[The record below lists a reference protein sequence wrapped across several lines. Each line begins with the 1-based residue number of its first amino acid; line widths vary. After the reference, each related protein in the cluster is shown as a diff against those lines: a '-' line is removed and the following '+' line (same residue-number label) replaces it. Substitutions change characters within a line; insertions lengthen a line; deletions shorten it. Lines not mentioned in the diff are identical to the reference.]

1 MKKTSAWL
9 ALVPVSVLVILIV
22 IGSILFGDDLTA
34 GPSQIALLMATV
46 VGALIAMFR
55 QKISWEKLE
64 EGIADNFSKSGGV
77 FFILLAIGA
86 ITSSWMIS
94 GVVPTLIYYGLKL
107 INPSIFLLVIF
118 LFTAL
123 ISLILGS
130 SWTTIGTIG
139 IAMLSAGEIMGFDS
153 GWLAGA
159 IISGAY
165 FGDKISPLSDTT
177 YLSSSIAGVDLYK
190 HVKYLLTTNIPL
202 LVICALI
209 FTVSGFLIPS
219 NANLDVAAESAQI
232 ASTFNI
238 SLWLLLIP
246 AATIFMMYK
255 KVPAFLTLFISAILS
270 SIVAVFAQPQIIAQ
284 IVPESATAAQT
295 YIIAPLKVL
304 SMPIEVVTESPML
317 TELASTSGMAGML
330 NTVWLIMCVCAFGGV
345 MEAGGYIS
353 AITEAMTKVIKSRT
367 SLVGS
372 TIGTCIV
379 SNLTLSDQYMSII
392 IPGKMFSDIYKKEGY
407 APELLSRSLQDSATV
422 TSVLIP
428 WNSCAAMQSSVL
440 GIPTL
445 TYLPYCFLNLLSP
458 IVSIA
463 LTAVGYKITR
473 WGKPVTGRDSKNLG

>member
-1 MKKTSAWL
+1 M
-9 ALVPVSVLVILIV
+9 ALIPVSVLVILIV

-34 GPSQIALLMATV
+34 GPSQIALLIATV

-64 EGIADNFSKSGGV
+64 EGISDNFSKSGGV

-86 ITSSWMIS
+86 ITSSWMLS

-118 LFTAL
+118 IFTAL

-153 GWLAGA
+153 AWLAGA

-165 FGDKISPLSDTT
+165 FGDKLSPLSDTT

-202 LVICALI
+202 FVICAVI
-209 FTVSGFLIPS
+209 YTVAGFMIPS

-232 ASTFNI
+232 ASTFNV

-246 AATIFMMYK
+246 AATILMMYK

-284 IVPESATAAQT
+284 LVPEGVSLAQT
-295 YIIAPLKVL
+295 LVIAPMKIL
-304 SMPIEVVTESPML
+304 SMPVEVVTESPML

-353 AITEAMTKVIKSRT
+353 AITEAMTKLIKSRT
-367 SLVGS
+367 TLVGS
-372 TIGTCIV
+372 TVGTCII

-392 IPGKMFSDIYKKEGY
+392 IPGKMFADIYKKEGY
-407 APELLSRSLQDSATV
+407 EPELLSRSLQDSATV

-440 GIPTL
+440 GISTL

-458 IVSIA
+458 VVTIA
-463 LTAVGYKITR
+463 YTAVGYKIKR
-473 WGKPVTGRDSKNLG
+473 WGKPVNEKKNK

>member
-1 MKKTSAWL
+1 MKKTPAWL
-9 ALVPVSVLVILIV
+9 AIVPVAILVILIV

-34 GPSQIALLMATV
+34 GPSQIALLIAAV
-46 VGALIAMFR
+46 IGALIAMFR
-55 QKISWEKLE
+55 QKISWEKIE

-77 FFILLAIGA
+77 FFILLSIGA
-86 ITSSWMIS
+86 ITSSWMLS
-94 GVVPTLIYYGLKL
+94 GVVPTLIYYGLNL

-118 LFTAL
+118 IFTTL
-123 ISLILGS
+123 ISLVLGS

-139 IAMLSAGEIMGFDS
+139 IAMLSAGEIMGFNS

-177 YLSSSIAGVDLYK
+177 NLASSIAGVDLYK
-190 HVKYLLTTNIPL
+190 HIKYMLITNIPT
-202 LVICALI
+202 VIICAIL
-209 FTVSGFLIPS
+209 FTIAGFMIPS
-219 NANLDVAAESAQI
+219 SAQLDVAAESAQI

-238 SLWLLLIP
+238 SLWLLVIP

-255 KVPAFLTLFISAILS
+255 KMPAFLTLFISAILS
-270 SIVAVFAQPQIIAQ
+270 SIVAVFVQPQIISQ
-284 IVPESATAAQT
+284 IVPEGATMAQT
-295 YIIAPLKVL
+295 LIIAPLKIL
-304 SMPIEVVTESPML
+304 SMPVEIVTDSPML
-317 TELASTSGMAGML
+317 TELASTGGMAGML

-345 MEAGGYIS
+345 MEAGGYIK
-353 AITEAMTKVIKSRT
+353 AITESLIKVIKSRT

-372 TIGTCIV
+372 TIGTCII

-392 IPGKMFSDIYKKEGY
+392 IPGKMFADIYKKEGY
-407 APELLSRSLQDSATV
+407 EPQLLSRSLEDSATV

-445 TYLPYCFLNLLSP
+445 TYLPYCFFNILSP
-458 IVSIA
+458 IVSVIIA
-463 LTAVGYKITR
+463 AIGYKITR
-473 WGKPVTGRDSKNLG
+473 WGKPVTGKQSK

>member
-9 ALVPVSVLVILIV
+9 ALIPVSVLVILIV

-34 GPSQIALLMATV
+34 GPSQIALLIATV

-86 ITSSWMIS
+86 ITASWMLS

-118 LFTAL
+118 VFTAL

-139 IAMLSAGEIMGFDS
+139 IAMLSAGQIMGFDS
-153 GWLAGA
+153 AWLAGA

-165 FGDKISPLSDTT
+165 FGDKLSPLSDTT
-177 YLSSSIAGVDLYK
+177 YLSSGIAGVDLYK
-190 HVKYLLTTNIPL
+190 HVRYLLTTNIPL
-202 LVICALI
+202 FIICAVI
-209 FTVSGFLIPS
+209 YTVAGFMIPS

-246 AATIFMMYK
+246 AATILMMYK

-270 SIVAVFAQPQIIAQ
+270 SVVAVFAQPQIIAQ
-284 IVPESATAAQT
+284 LVPEGTSIAQT
-295 YIIAPLKVL
+295 LLIAPLKIM
-304 SMPIEVVTESPML
+304 SMPVEITTSSPML

-345 MEAGGYIS
+345 MESGGYIS
-353 AITEAMTKVIKSRT
+353 AITEAMTKLIRSRT
-367 SLVGS
+367 TLVGS
-372 TIGTCIV
+372 TVGTCII

-392 IPGKMFSDIYKKEGY
+392 IPGKMFTDIYKKEGY

-458 IVSIA
+458 IVTIVF
-463 LTAVGYKITR
+463 TAIGYKVTR
-473 WGKPVTGRDSKNLG
+473 WGKPVRGKENK

>member
-1 MKKTSAWL
+1 MKKTPAWL
-9 ALVPVSVLVILIV
+9 ALIPVAVLVILIV
-22 IGSILFGDDLTA
+22 IGSLLFGEDLTA
-34 GPSQIALLMATV
+34 GPSQIALLVSAV

-64 EGIADNFSKSGGV
+64 EGITDNFSKSGGV
-77 FFILLAIGA
+77 FFILLSIGA

-94 GVVPTLIYYGLKL
+94 GVVPTLIYYGLNL

-118 LFTAL
+118 VFTTL

-139 IAMLSAGEIMGFDS
+139 IAMLSAGEIMGFNS

-177 YLSSSIAGVDLYK
+177 YLSSSISGVDLYK
-190 HVKYLLTTNIPL
+190 HIRYMLITNIPTL
-202 LVICALI
+202 IICAII
-209 FTVSGFLIPS
+209 FTVAGFMVPS
-219 NANLDVAAESAQI
+219 SADIDVAAESAQI

-246 AATIFMMYK
+246 AATILMMYK
-255 KVPAFLTLFISAILS
+255 KVPAFLTLFLSAILS
-270 SIVAVFAQPQIIAQ
+270 SVVAIFAQPQIIAQ
-284 IVPESATAAQT
+284 IVPADATMAET
-295 YIIAPLKVL
+295 LVMAPLKIM
-304 SMPIEVVTESPML
+304 SMPIEIVTDSPML
-317 TELASTSGMAGML
+317 TELASTSGMSGML
-330 NTVWLIMCVCAFGGV
+330 NTVWLIMCVCAFGGI
-345 MEAGGYIS
+345 MEAGGYIG
-353 AITEAMTKVIKSRT
+353 AITDAMTKIIRSRT
-367 SLVGS
+367 TLVGS
-372 TIGTCIV
+372 TVGTCII

-392 IPGKMFSDIYKKEGY
+392 IPGKMFADIYKKEGY

-445 TYLPYCFLNLLSP
+445 TYLPYCFFNIISP
-458 IVSIA
+458 IMTV
-463 LTAVGYKITR
+463 LVTAIGYKITR
-473 WGKPVTGRDSKNLG
+473 WGKPVRGKNLK

>member
-9 ALVPVSVLVILIV
+9 ALIPVSVLVVLIV
-22 IGSILFGDDLTA
+22 IGSVLFGDDLTA
-34 GPSQIALLMATV
+34 GPSQIALLVATV

-86 ITSSWMIS
+86 ITASWMLS

-107 INPSIFLLVIF
+107 IDPSIFLLVIF
-118 LFTAL
+118 IFTAL

-139 IAMLSAGEIMGFDS
+139 IAMLSAGQIMGFDS
-153 GWLAGA
+153 AWLAGA

-165 FGDKISPLSDTT
+165 FGDKLSPLSDTT
-177 YLSSSIAGVDLYK
+177 YLSSGIAGVDLYK

-202 LVICALI
+202 FIISAVIY
-209 FTVSGFLIPS
+209 TVAGFIIPS
-219 NANLDVAAESAQI
+219 NAILDVAAESAQI

-246 AATIFMMYK
+246 AVTILMMYK

-270 SIVAVFAQPQIIAQ
+270 SVVAVFAQPQIIAQ
-284 IVPESATAAQT
+284 LVPEGTSIAQT
-295 YIIAPLKVL
+295 LLIAPLKIM
-304 SMPIEVVTESPML
+304 SMPVEITTTSPML

-353 AITEAMTKVIKSRT
+353 AITEAMTKLIRSRT
-367 SLVGS
+367 TLVGS
-372 TIGTCIV
+372 TVGTCII

-392 IPGKMFSDIYKKEGY
+392 IPGKMFADIYKKEGY

-458 IVSIA
+458 IVTIVV
-463 LTAVGYKITR
+463 TAIGYKVTR
-473 WGKPVTGRDSKNLG
+473 WGKPVRGFKNK

>member
-9 ALVPVSVLVILIV
+9 ALIPVSVLVILIV

-34 GPSQIALLMATV
+34 GPSQIALLIATV

-64 EGIADNFSKSGGV
+64 EGISDNFSKSGGV

-86 ITSSWMIS
+86 ITASWMLS

-118 LFTAL
+118 VFTAL

-139 IAMLSAGEIMGFDS
+139 IAMLSAGQIMGFDS
-153 GWLAGA
+153 AWLAGA

-165 FGDKISPLSDTT
+165 FGDKLSPLSDTT
-177 YLSSSIAGVDLYK
+177 YLSSGIAGVDLYK
-190 HVKYLLTTNIPL
+190 HVRYLLTTNIPL
-202 LVICALI
+202 FILCAVIY
-209 FTVSGFLIPS
+209 TVAGFMIPS

-246 AATIFMMYK
+246 AATILMMYK

-270 SIVAVFAQPQIIAQ
+270 SVVAVFAQPQIIAQ
-284 IVPESATAAQT
+284 LVPEGTSIAQT
-295 YIIAPLKVL
+295 LLIAPLKIM
-304 SMPIEVVTESPML
+304 SMPVEITTSSPML

-345 MEAGGYIS
+345 MESGGYIS
-353 AITEAMTKVIKSRT
+353 AITEAMTKLIRSRT
-367 SLVGS
+367 TLVGS
-372 TIGTCIV
+372 TVGTCII

-392 IPGKMFSDIYKKEGY
+392 IPGKMFTDIYKKEGY

-458 IVSIA
+458 IVTIVF
-463 LTAVGYKITR
+463 TAIGYKVTR
-473 WGKPVTGRDSKNLG
+473 WGKPVR

>member
-1 MKKTSAWL
+1 MKKTPAWL
-9 ALVPVSVLVILIV
+9 AVIPVAVLVILIV
-22 IGSILFGDDLTA
+22 VGSMLFGEDLTA
-34 GPSQIALLMATV
+34 GPSQIALLVSAV

-64 EGIADNFSKSGGV
+64 EGITDNFSKSGGV
-77 FFILLAIGA
+77 FFILLSIGA

-94 GVVPTLIYYGLKL
+94 GVVPTLIYYGLNL

-118 LFTAL
+118 IFTTL

-139 IAMLSAGEIMGFDS
+139 IAMLSAGEIMGFNS

-177 YLSSSIAGVDLYK
+177 YLSSSISGVDLYK
-190 HVKYLLTTNIPL
+190 HIKYMLITNIPTL
-202 LVICALI
+202 IICAII
-209 FTVSGFLIPS
+209 FTVAGFMVPS
-219 NANLDVAAESAQI
+219 SATIDIAAESAQI

-255 KVPAFLTLFISAILS
+255 KVPAFLTLFLSAILS
-270 SIVAVFAQPQIIAQ
+270 SVVAVFAQPQIIEQ
-284 IVPESATAAQT
+284 IVPVGATLSET
-295 YIIAPLKVL
+295 LVMAPLKIL
-304 SMPIEVVTESPML
+304 SMPIEVTTESPML

-330 NTVWLIMCVCAFGGV
+330 NTVWLIMCVCAFGGI
-345 MEAGGYIS
+345 MEAGGYIG

-372 TIGTCIV
+372 TLGTCII

-392 IPGKMFSDIYKKEGY
+392 IPGKMFADIYKKEGY

-445 TYLPYCFLNLLSP
+445 TYLPYCFFNIISP
-458 IVSIA
+458 IMSLIIA
-463 LTAVGYKITR
+463 AIGYKITR
-473 WGKPVTGRDSKNLG
+473 WGKPVRGKNLK

>member
-1 MKKTSAWL
+1 MKKPSL
-9 ALVPVSVLVILIV
+9 IMSLVPMVVLVTIIV
-22 IGSILFGDDLTA
+22 IGSVLFGDELTS
-34 GPSQIALLMATV
+34 GPSQIGLLGGAV
-46 VGALIAMFR
+46 AGALIAMW
-55 QKISWEKLE
+55 KLGISWEKLE
-64 EGIADNFSKSGGV
+64 EGIADNFSKSAGV
-77 FFILLAIGA
+77 FFILLSIGA
-86 ITSSWMIS
+86 LTSSWMLS

-118 LFTAL
+118 IFTAL

-139 IAMLSAGEIMGFDS
+139 IAMLSAGEIMGFNS

-177 YLSSSIAGVDLYK
+177 NLAASISGVDLYK
-190 HVKYLLTTNIPL
+190 HIKYMLITNLPT
-202 LVICALI
+202 VAICAVI
-209 FTVSGFLIPS
+209 FAVAGFVIPS
-219 NANLDVAAESAQI
+219 TANLDVAQECAKI

-246 AATIFMMYK
+246 AVTIVMIYK
-255 KVPAFLTLFISAILS
+255 KVPAFLTLFTSAILS
-270 SIVAVFAQPQIIAQ
+270 SIIAVIVQPQIIAQ
-284 IVPESATAAQT
+284 ITPYAVNSLKTFI
-295 YIIAPLKVL
+295 YAPLTIL
-304 SMPIEVVTESPML
+304 SMPVEISTDSPML

-345 MEAGGYIS
+345 MESGGYLD
-353 AITEAMTKVIKSRT
+353 AITDKMVKLIKSHT

-372 TIGTCIV
+372 TIGTCII

-392 IPGKMFSDIYKKEGY
+392 LPGKMFADIYKKEGY
-407 APELLSRSLQDSATV
+407 EPQLLSRSLEDSATV

-445 TYLPYCFLNLLSP
+445 TYLPYCFFNFLSP
-458 IVSIA
+458 VISLAIA
-463 LTAVGYKITR
+463 AIGYKITR
-473 WGKPVTGRDSKNLG
+473 WGKPVNSKEKNLG

>member
-1 MKKTSAWL
+1 MKKTPIWL
-9 ALVPVSVLVILIV
+9 AVIPVAVLVILIV
-22 IGSILFGDDLTA
+22 VGSLLFGEDLTA
-34 GPSQIALLMATV
+34 GPSQIALLIAAV

-64 EGIADNFSKSGGV
+64 EGISGNFSKSGGV
-77 FFILLAIGA
+77 FFILLSIGA

-94 GVVPTLIYYGLKL
+94 GVVPTLIYYGLNL

-118 LFTAL
+118 IFTTL

-139 IAMLSAGEIMGFDS
+139 IAMLSAGEIMGFNS

-177 YLSSSIAGVDLYK
+177 YLSSSISGVDLYK
-190 HVKYLLTTNIPL
+190 HIRYMLITNIPT
-202 LVICALI
+202 LVICAII
-209 FTVSGFLIPS
+209 FTVAGFMIPS
-219 NANLDVAAESAQI
+219 SANIDVAAESAQI

-255 KVPAFLTLFISAILS
+255 KVPAFLTLFLSAILS
-270 SIVAVFAQPQIIAQ
+270 SIVAVFAQPQIIEQ
-284 IVPESATAAQT
+284 IVPVGATLSET
-295 YIIAPLKVL
+295 LVIAPLKIL
-304 SMPIEVVTESPML
+304 SMPIEVTTNSPML

-330 NTVWLIMCVCAFGGV
+330 NTVWLIMCVCAFGGI
-345 MEAGGYIS
+345 MEAGGYIQ
-353 AITEAMTKVIKSRT
+353 AITDSMVKIIRSRT
-367 SLVGS
+367 SLVG
-372 TIGTCIV
+372 TTVGTCII

-392 IPGKMFSDIYKKEGY
+392 IPGKMFADIYKKEGY

-445 TYLPYCFLNLLSP
+445 TYLPYCFFNIISP
-458 IVSIA
+458 IMSVIIA
-463 LTAVGYKITR
+463 AIGYKITR
-473 WGKPVTGRDSKNLG
+473 WGKPVTGKNLK

>member
-1 MKKTSAWL
+1 MKKTPAWL
-9 ALVPVSVLVILIV
+9 AVIPVAVLVILIV
-22 IGSILFGDDLTA
+22 VGSMLFGEDLTA
-34 GPSQIALLMATV
+34 GPSQIALLVSAV

-64 EGIADNFSKSGGV
+64 EGITDNFSKSGGV
-77 FFILLAIGA
+77 FFILLSIGA

-94 GVVPTLIYYGLKL
+94 GVVPTLIYYGLNL

-118 LFTAL
+118 IFTTL

-139 IAMLSAGEIMGFDS
+139 IAMLSAGEIMGFNS

-177 YLSSSIAGVDLYK
+177 YLSSSISGVDMYK
-190 HVKYLLTTNIPL
+190 HIKYMLITNIPTL
-202 LVICALI
+202 IICAII
-209 FTVSGFLIPS
+209 FTVAGFMVPS
-219 NANLDVAAESAQI
+219 SANIDIAAESAQI

-255 KVPAFLTLFISAILS
+255 KVPAFLTLFLSAILS
-270 SIVAVFAQPQIIAQ
+270 SIVAVFAQPQIIEQ
-284 IVPESATAAQT
+284 IVPVGATLSET
-295 YIIAPLKVL
+295 LVMAPLKIL
-304 SMPIEVVTESPML
+304 SMPIEITTESPML

-330 NTVWLIMCVCAFGGV
+330 NTVWLIMCVCAFGGI
-345 MEAGGYIS
+345 MEAGGYIG

-372 TIGTCIV
+372 TVGTCII

-392 IPGKMFSDIYKKEGY
+392 IPGKMFADIYKKEGY

-445 TYLPYCFLNLLSP
+445 TYLPYCFFNIISP
-458 IVSIA
+458 IISVIIA
-463 LTAVGYKITR
+463 AIGYKITR
-473 WGKPVTGRDSKNLG
+473 WGKPVRGKNLK

>member
-9 ALVPVSVLVILIV
+9 ALIPVSVLVILIV

-34 GPSQIALLMATV
+34 GPSQIALLVATV

-55 QKISWEKLE
+55 QKITWEKLE
-64 EGIADNFSKSGGV
+64 EGISDNFSKSGGV

-86 ITSSWMIS
+86 ITASWMLS

-118 LFTAL
+118 VFTAL

-153 GWLAGA
+153 AWLAGA

-165 FGDKISPLSDTT
+165 FGDKLSPLSDTT
-177 YLSSSIAGVDLYK
+177 YLSSGIAGVDLYK

-202 LVICALI
+202 FVICAVI
-209 FTVSGFLIPS
+209 YTVAGFMIPS
-219 NANLDVAAESAQI
+219 NANLDVAAESTQI

-246 AATIFMMYK
+246 AATILMMYK

-270 SIVAVFAQPQIIAQ
+270 SVVAVFAQPQIIAQ
-284 IVPESATAAQT
+284 IVPEGASLAQT
-295 YIIAPLKVL
+295 LVIAPMKIM
-304 SMPIEVVTESPML
+304 SMPVEVTTSSPML

-345 MEAGGYIS
+345 MESGGYIA
-353 AITEAMTKVIKSRT
+353 AITEAMTKLIKSRT

-372 TIGTCIV
+372 TVGTCII

-392 IPGKMFSDIYKKEGY
+392 IPGKMFADIYKKEGY

-458 IVSIA
+458 VVTIA
-463 LTAVGYKITR
+463 FAAIGYKVTR
-473 WGKPVTGRDSKNLG
+473 WGKPVRGKENK

>member
-1 MKKTSAWL
+1 MKKTPAWL
-9 ALVPVSVLVILIV
+9 AVIPVAVLVILIV
-22 IGSILFGDDLTA
+22 VGSMLFGEDLTA
-34 GPSQIALLMATV
+34 GPSQIALLVAAV
-46 VGALIAMFR
+46 VGALIAMFH

-64 EGIADNFSKSGGV
+64 EGITDNFSKSGGV
-77 FFILLAIGA
+77 FFILLSIGA

-118 LFTAL
+118 IFTTL

-139 IAMLSAGEIMGFDS
+139 IAMLSAGEIMGFNS

-177 YLSSSIAGVDLYK
+177 YLSSSISGVDLYK
-190 HVKYLLTTNIPL
+190 HIKYMLITNIPT
-202 LVICALI
+202 LVICAII
-209 FTVSGFLIPS
+209 FTVAGFMVPS
-219 NANLDVAAESAQI
+219 SADIDVAAECAQI

-246 AATIFMMYK
+246 ASTILMMYK

-270 SIVAVFAQPQIIAQ
+270 SIVAVFAQPQIIEQ
-284 IVPESATAAQT
+284 IVPVGATLSET
-295 YIIAPLKVL
+295 LVMAPLKIL
-304 SMPIEVVTESPML
+304 SMPIEVTTESPML

-330 NTVWLIMCVCAFGGV
+330 NTVWLIMCVCAFGGI
-345 MEAGGYIS
+345 MEAGGYIG
-353 AITEAMTKVIKSRT
+353 AITEAMTKIIRSRT

-372 TIGTCIV
+372 TVGTCII

-445 TYLPYCFLNLLSP
+445 TYLPYCFFNIISP
-458 IVSIA
+458 IITV
-463 LTAVGYKITR
+463 AVAAIGYKITR
-473 WGKPVTGRDSKNLG
+473 WGKPVRGKNLK

>member
-1 MKKTSAWL
+1 M
-9 ALVPVSVLVILIV
+9 ALIPVSVLVILIV

-34 GPSQIALLMATV
+34 GPSQIALLIATV

-64 EGIADNFSKSGGV
+64 EGISDNFSKSGGV

-86 ITSSWMIS
+86 ITSSWMLS

-118 LFTAL
+118 IFTAL

-153 GWLAGA
+153 AWLAGA

-165 FGDKISPLSDTT
+165 FGDKLSPLSDTT

-190 HVKYLLTTNIPL
+190 HVKYLLTTNVPL
-202 LVICALI
+202 FVICAVI
-209 FTVSGFLIPS
+209 YTVAGFMIPS

-246 AATIFMMYK
+246 AATILMMYK

-284 IVPESATAAQT
+284 LVPEGVSLAQT
-295 YIIAPLKVL
+295 LVIAPMKIL
-304 SMPIEVVTESPML
+304 SMPVEVVTESPML

-353 AITEAMTKVIKSRT
+353 AITEAMTKLIKSRT
-367 SLVGS
+367 TLVGS
-372 TIGTCIV
+372 TVGTCII

-392 IPGKMFSDIYKKEGY
+392 IPGKMFADIYKKEGY
-407 APELLSRSLQDSATV
+407 EPELLSRSLQDSATV

-440 GIPTL
+440 GISTL

-458 IVSIA
+458 VITIA
-463 LTAVGYKITR
+463 YTAVGYKIKR
-473 WGKPVTGRDSKNLG
+473 WGKPVNEKKNK

>member
-1 MKKTSAWL
+1 MKKTPAWL
-9 ALVPVSVLVILIV
+9 AVIPVAVLVILIV
-22 IGSILFGDDLTA
+22 VGSLLFGEDLTA
-34 GPSQIALLMATV
+34 GPSQIALLVAAV

-64 EGIADNFSKSGGV
+64 EGITDNFSKSGGV
-77 FFILLAIGA
+77 FFILLSIGA

-94 GVVPTLIYYGLKL
+94 GVVPTLIYYGLNL

-118 LFTAL
+118 IFTTL

-139 IAMLSAGEIMGFDS
+139 IAMLSAGEIMGFNS

-177 YLSSSIAGVDLYK
+177 YLSSSISGVDLYK
-190 HVKYLLTTNIPL
+190 HIRYMLITNIPT
-202 LVICALI
+202 LVICAII
-209 FTVSGFLIPS
+209 FTVAGFMIPS
-219 NANLDVAAESAQI
+219 SANIDVAAESAQI

-255 KVPAFLTLFISAILS
+255 KVPAFLTLFLSAILS
-270 SIVAVFAQPQIIAQ
+270 SIVAVFAQPQIIEQ
-284 IVPESATAAQT
+284 IVPVGATLSET
-295 YIIAPLKVL
+295 LVIAPLKIL
-304 SMPIEVVTESPML
+304 SMPIEVTTNSPML
-317 TELASTSGMAGML
+317 DELASTSGMAGML
-330 NTVWLIMCVCAFGGV
+330 NTVWLIMCVCAFGGI
-345 MEAGGYIS
+345 MEAGGYIQ
-353 AITEAMTKVIKSRT
+353 AITDSMVKIIRSRT
-367 SLVGS
+367 SLVG
-372 TIGTCIV
+372 TTVGTCII

-392 IPGKMFSDIYKKEGY
+392 IPGKMFADIYKKEGY

-445 TYLPYCFLNLLSP
+445 TYLPYCFFNIISP
-458 IVSIA
+458 IITIIIA
-463 LTAVGYKITR
+463 AIGYKITR
-473 WGKPVTGRDSKNLG
+473 WGKPVTGKNLK

>member
-1 MKKTSAWL
+1 M
-9 ALVPVSVLVILIV
+9 ALIPVTVLVILIV
-22 IGSILFGDDLTA
+22 VGSLLFGDDLTS
-34 GPSQIALLMATV
+34 GPSQIALLISAVTA
-46 VGALIAMFR
+46 ALIAMFKM
-55 QKISWEKLE
+55 KISWEKLE
-64 EGIADNFSKSGGV
+64 EGIADNFQKSAGV

-94 GVVPTLIYYGLKL
+94 GVVPTLIYYGLNL

-118 LFTAL
+118 IFTTL

-153 GWLAGA
+153 AWLAGA

-190 HVKYLLTTNIPL
+190 HIRYMLITNVPT
-202 LVICALI
+202 LVICAII
-209 FTVSGFLIPS
+209 FTIAGFMIPS
-219 NANLDVAAESAQI
+219 NANIDVAAESAQI
-232 ASTFNI
+232 ASTFNV

-246 AATIFMMYK
+246 AATILMMYK
-255 KVPAFLTLFISAILS
+255 KVPAFLTLFISAIIS
-270 SIVAVFAQPQIIAQ
+270 SIVAVFAQPQIVSQ
-284 IVPESATAAQT
+284 IVPAGATLT
-295 YIIAPLKVL
+295 ETLSIAPLKIL

-330 NTVWLIMCVCAFGGV
+330 NTVWLIMCVCAFGGI
-345 MEAGGYIS
+345 MEAGGYIG
-353 AITEAMTKVIKSRT
+353 AITEVMTKVIKSRT
-367 SLVGS
+367 TLVGS
-372 TIGTCIV
+372 TLGTCII

-392 IPGKMFSDIYKKEGY
+392 IPGKMFADIYKKEGY
-407 APELLSRSLQDSATV
+407 EPELLSRSLQDSATV

-445 TYLPYCFLNLLSP
+445 TYLPYCFFNILSP
-458 IVSIA
+458 IVS
-463 LTAVGYKITR
+463 LAVAAIGYKITR
-473 WGKPVTGRDSKNLG
+473 WGKPVMGKNLK

>member
-1 MKKTSAWL
+1 MKKMTGWL
-9 ALVPVSVLVILIV
+9 ALIPVSVLVILIV
-22 IGSILFGDDLTA
+22 VGSILFGDDLTS
-34 GPSQIALLMATV
+34 GPSQIALLVATV

-118 LFTAL
+118 IFTAL

-177 YLSSSIAGVDLYK
+177 YLSSGIAGVDLYK

-202 LVICALI
+202 LVLCAII
-209 FTVSGFLIPS
+209 FTISGFLIPS

-246 AATIFMMYK
+246 ASTIFMMYK

-284 IVPESATAAQT
+284 IVPEGATVAQT
-295 YIIAPLKVL
+295 YLIAPLKVL

-345 MEAGGYIS
+345 MEAGGYIG

-372 TIGTCIV
+372 TVGTCII

-392 IPGKMFSDIYKKEGY
+392 IPGKMFTDIYKKEGY

-445 TYLPYCFLNLLSP
+445 TYLPYCFLNILSP
-458 IVSIA
+458 IVTIA
-463 LTAVGYKITR
+463 FAAIGYKVTR
-473 WGKPVTGRDSKNLG
+473 WGKPVNGKEDKK

>member
-9 ALVPVSVLVILIV
+9 ALIPVSVLVILIV
-22 IGSILFGDDLTA
+22 IGSVLFGDDLTA
-34 GPSQIALLMATV
+34 GPSQIALLVATV

-86 ITSSWMIS
+86 ITASWMLS

-118 LFTAL
+118 IFTAL

-139 IAMLSAGEIMGFDS
+139 IAMLSAGQIMGFDS
-153 GWLAGA
+153 AWLAGA

-165 FGDKISPLSDTT
+165 FGDKLSPLSDTT
-177 YLSSSIAGVDLYK
+177 YLSSGMTGVYLYK
-190 HVKYLLTTNIPL
+190 HVKYLLTTNIP
-202 LVICALI
+202 VFRICAVI
-209 FTVSGFLIPS
+209 YTVAGFMIPS

-246 AATIFMMYK
+246 AATILMMYK

-270 SIVAVFAQPQIIAQ
+270 SVVAVFAQPQIIAQ
-284 IVPESATAAQT
+284 LVPEGTSIAQT
-295 YIIAPLKVL
+295 LLIAPLKIM
-304 SMPIEVVTESPML
+304 SMPVEITTSSPML

-345 MEAGGYIS
+345 MESGGYIS
-353 AITEAMTKVIKSRT
+353 AITEAMTKLIRSRT
-367 SLVGS
+367 TLVG
-372 TIGTCIV
+372 CII

-392 IPGKMFSDIYKKEGY
+392 IPGKMFADIYKKEGY

-445 TYLPYCFLNLLSP
+445 TYLPYCFLNILSP

-463 LTAVGYKITR
+463 FTAIGYKVTR
-473 WGKPVTGRDSKNLG
+473 WGKPVRGKENK

>member
-1 MKKTSAWL
+1 M
-9 ALVPVSVLVILIV
+9 ALIPVVVLVILIV

-34 GPSQIALLMATV
+34 GPSQIALLVSAV
-46 VGALIAMFR
+46 SAALIAMFKM
-55 QKISWEKLE
+55 KISWEKLE
-64 EGIADNFSKSGGV
+64 EGIADNFLKSAGV

-94 GVVPTLIYYGLKL
+94 GVVPTLIYYGLNL

-118 LFTAL
+118 LFTTI

-153 GWLAGA
+153 AWLAGA

-177 YLSSSIAGVDLYK
+177 YLSSSISGVDLYK
-190 HVKYLLTTNIPL
+190 HIRYMLITNIPTL
-202 LVICALI
+202 ILCAII
-209 FTVSGFLIPS
+209 FTVAGFLIPS
-219 NANLDVAAESAQI
+219 NANMDVAAESAQI
-232 ASTFNI
+232 ASTFNV

-255 KVPAFLTLFISAILS
+255 KVPAFLTLFISAIIS

-284 IVPESATAAQT
+284 IVPAGATLTETLA
-295 YIIAPLKVL
+295 IAPLKIL

-317 TELASTSGMAGML
+317 TELASTSGMAGMM
-330 NTVWLIMCVCAFGGV
+330 NTVWLIMCVCAFGGI
-345 MEAGGYIS
+345 MEAGGYIG
-353 AITEAMTKVIKSRT
+353 AITEVMTKVIKSRT

-372 TIGTCIV
+372 TVGTCII

-445 TYLPYCFLNLLSP
+445 TYLPYCFFNILSP
-458 IVSIA
+458 IVTVVVAAI
-463 LTAVGYKITR
+463 GYKITR
-473 WGKPVTGRDSKNLG
+473 WGKPVTGKNLK

>member
-1 MKKTSAWL
+1 M
-9 ALVPVSVLVILIV
+9 ALVPVTVLVILIV
-22 IGSILFGDDLTA
+22 VGSLLFGDDLTS
-34 GPSQIALLMATV
+34 GPSQIALLISAVTA
-46 VGALIAMFR
+46 ALIAMFKM
-55 QKISWEKLE
+55 KISWEKLE
-64 EGIADNFSKSGGV
+64 EGIADNFQKSAGV

-94 GVVPTLIYYGLKL
+94 GVVPTLIYYGLNL

-118 LFTAL
+118 IFTTL

-153 GWLAGA
+153 AWLAGA

-190 HVKYLLTTNIPL
+190 HIRYMLITNVPT
-202 LVICALI
+202 LVICAII
-209 FTVSGFLIPS
+209 FTIAGFMIPS
-219 NANLDVAAESAQI
+219 NANIDVAAESAQI
-232 ASTFNI
+232 ASTFNV

-246 AATIFMMYK
+246 AATILMMYK
-255 KVPAFLTLFISAILS
+255 KVPAFLTLFISAIIS
-270 SIVAVFAQPQIIAQ
+270 SVVAVFAQPQIVSQ
-284 IVPESATAAQT
+284 IVPAGATLSET
-295 YIIAPLKVL
+295 LSIAPIKIL

-330 NTVWLIMCVCAFGGV
+330 NTVWLIMCVCAFGGI
-345 MEAGGYIS
+345 MEAGGYIG
-353 AITEAMTKVIKSRT
+353 AITDVMTKIIRSRT

-372 TIGTCIV
+372 TVGTCII

-392 IPGKMFSDIYKKEGY
+392 IPGKMFADIYKKEGY

-445 TYLPYCFLNLLSP
+445 TYLPYCFFNILSP
-458 IVSIA
+458 IVSV
-463 LTAVGYKITR
+463 AVAAIGYKVTQ
-473 WGKPVTGRDSKNLG
+473 WGKPVRGKNLK

>member
-9 ALVPVSVLVILIV
+9 ALIPVSILVILIV

-34 GPSQIALLMATV
+34 GPSQIALLIATV
-46 VGALIAMFR
+46 AGALIAMFR

-64 EGIADNFSKSGGV
+64 EGIVDNLSKSGGV

-86 ITSSWMIS
+86 ITASWMLS

-118 LFTAL
+118 VFTAL

-139 IAMLSAGEIMGFDS
+139 IAMLSAGQIMGFDS
-153 GWLAGA
+153 AWLAGA

-165 FGDKISPLSDTT
+165 FGDKLSPLSDTT
-177 YLSSSIAGVDLYK
+177 YLSSGIAGVDLYK

-202 LVICALI
+202 FVICAI
-209 FTVSGFLIPS
+209 IYTVAGFMIPS

-246 AATIFMMYK
+246 AATIFMMYMK
-255 KVPAFLTLFISAILS
+255 IPAFLTLFLSAILS
-270 SIVAVFAQPQIIAQ
+270 SVVAVFAQPQIIAQ
-284 IVPESATAAQT
+284 LVPDGTSMAQT
-295 YIIAPLKVL
+295 LLIAPLKIM
-304 SMPIEVVTESPML
+304 SMPVEITTSSPML

-345 MEAGGYIS
+345 MESGGYIS
-353 AITEAMTKVIKSRT
+353 AITDAMTKLIKSRT
-367 SLVGS
+367 TLVGS
-372 TIGTCIV
+372 TVGTCVI
-379 SNLTLSDQYMSII
+379 SNITLSDQYMSII
-392 IPGKMFSDIYKKEGY
+392 IPGKMFADIYKKEGY
-407 APELLSRSLQDSATV
+407 SPELLSRSLQDSATV

-458 IVSIA
+458 IVTI
-463 LTAVGYKITR
+463 LFTAIGYKVTR
-473 WGKPVTGRDSKNLG
+473 WGKPVRGNENK

>member
-1 MKKTSAWL
+1 MKKTPAWM
-9 ALVPVSVLVILIV
+9 ATIPVAVLVALIV
-22 IGSILFGDDLTA
+22 IGSILFGDNLTS
-34 GPSQIALLMATV
+34 GPSQIALLLAAV

-55 QKISWEKLE
+55 LKISWEKIE

-77 FFILLAIGA
+77 FFILLSIGA
-86 ITSSWMIS
+86 LTSSWMLS
-94 GVVPTLIYYGLKL
+94 GVVPTLIYYGLNL

-118 LFTAL
+118 IFTSV

-139 IAMLSAGEIMGFDS
+139 IAMLSAGEIMGFSS

-177 YLSSSIAGVDLYK
+177 NLAAGISGVDLYK
-190 HVKYLLTTNIPL
+190 HIKYMLITNIPT
-202 LVICALI
+202 IIITAII
-209 FTVSGFLIPS
+209 FAAAGFVIPS
-219 NANLDVAAESAQI
+219 TAQLDVAAESAKI

-246 AATIFMMYK
+246 AVTIFMIYK

-270 SIVAVFAQPQIIAQ
+270 SIIAVIVQPQIVSQ
-284 IVPESATAAQT
+284 IIPCPVDSLEAFI
-295 YIIAPLKVL
+295 YGPLKIL
-304 SMPIEVVTESPML
+304 SMPVEISTSSPML
-317 TELASTSGMAGML
+317 DELASTSGMAGML

-345 MEAGGYIS
+345 MEAGGYIQ
-353 AITEAMTKVIKSRT
+353 AITESLTKVIKSRT

-372 TIGTCIV
+372 TLGTCII

-392 IPGKMFSDIYKKEGY
+392 LPGKMFAPLYRKEGY
-407 APELLSRSLQDSATV
+407 EPQLLSRSLEDSATV

-440 GIPTL
+440 GISTL
-445 TYLPYCFLNLLSP
+445 AYLPYCFFNILSP
-458 IVSIA
+458 IVSLII
-463 LTAVGYKITR
+463 TAIGYRITR
-473 WGKPVTGRDSKNLG
+473 WGKPVTGKGAAGK

>member
-9 ALVPVSVLVILIV
+9 ALIPVSVLVILIV

-34 GPSQIALLMATV
+34 GPSQIALLVATV

-86 ITSSWMIS
+86 ITASWMLS

-118 LFTAL
+118 LFTSL

-139 IAMLSAGEIMGFDS
+139 IAMLSAGQIMGFDS
-153 GWLAGA
+153 AWLAGA

-165 FGDKISPLSDTT
+165 FGDKLSPLSDTT
-177 YLSSSIAGVDLYK
+177 YLSSGIAGVDLYK
-190 HVKYLLTTNIPL
+190 HVRYLLTTNIPL
-202 LVICALI
+202 FIICAVI
-209 FTVSGFLIPS
+209 YTVAGFMIPS

-246 AATIFMMYK
+246 AATILMMYK

-270 SIVAVFAQPQIIAQ
+270 SVVAVFAQPQIIAQ
-284 IVPESATAAQT
+284 LVPEGTSIAQT
-295 YIIAPLKVL
+295 LLIAPLKIM
-304 SMPIEVVTESPML
+304 SMPVEITTSSPML

-345 MEAGGYIS
+345 MESGGYIS
-353 AITEAMTKVIKSRT
+353 AITEAMTKLIRSRT
-367 SLVGS
+367 TLVGS
-372 TIGTCIV
+372 TVGTCII

-392 IPGKMFSDIYKKEGY
+392 IPGKMFTDIYKKEGY

-463 LTAVGYKITR
+463 FTAIGYKVTR
-473 WGKPVTGRDSKNLG
+473 WGKPVRGKENK

>member
-1 MKKTSAWL
+1 MKKTPAWL
-9 ALVPVSVLVILIV
+9 AAIPVAVLVVLIV

-34 GPSQIALLMATV
+34 GPSQIALLLAAVT
-46 VGALIAMFR
+46 GALIAMFR
-55 QKISWEKLE
+55 QGISWEKIE

-77 FFILLAIGA
+77 FFILLSIGA
-86 ITSSWMIS
+86 LTSAWMLS
-94 GVVPTLIYYGLKL
+94 GVVPTLIYYGLNL

-118 LFTAL
+118 IFTAV

-139 IAMLSAGEIMGFDS
+139 VAMLSAGEIMGFSS

-177 YLSSSIAGVDLYK
+177 NLASNIAGVDLYK
-190 HVKYLLTTNIPL
+190 HIRYMLITNIPT
-202 LVICALI
+202 IIITAAI
-209 FTVSGFLIPS
+209 FAVAGFVIPS
-219 NANLDVAAESAQI
+219 TANLDVAAESAKI

-246 AATIFMMYK
+246 AATIFMIYK
-255 KVPAFLTLFISAILS
+255 KVPAFLTLFISAVLS
-270 SIVAVFAQPQIIAQ
+270 AIIAVFVQPQIIEQ
-284 IVPESATAAQT
+284 IVPYAAGSAEALI
-295 YIIAPLKVL
+295 YAPLKIL
-304 SMPIEVVTESPML
+304 SMPVEVATGSPML
-317 TELASTSGMAGML
+317 DELASTSGMAGML

-345 MEAGGYIS
+345 MEAGGYIQ
-353 AITEAMTKVIKSRT
+353 AITEALMKVIKSRT

-372 TIGTCIV
+372 TLGTCII

-392 IPGKMFSDIYKKEGY
+392 LPGKMFAPLYKKEGY
-407 APELLSRSLQDSATV
+407 EPQLLSRSLEDSATV

-440 GIPTL
+440 GISTL
-445 TYLPYCFLNLLSP
+445 TYLPYCFFNLLSP
-458 IVSIA
+458 VISLIFA
-463 LTAVGYKITR
+463 AIGYKINR
-473 WGKPVTGRDSKNLG
+473 WGKPVTEKNK

>member
-1 MKKTSAWL
+1 MKKTPAWL
-9 ALVPVSVLVILIV
+9 AIIPVAVLVVLIV

-34 GPSQIALLMATV
+34 GPSQIALLIAAV

-55 QKISWEKLE
+55 QKISWEKIE

-77 FFILLAIGA
+77 FFILLSIGA
-86 ITSSWMIS
+86 ITSSWMLS
-94 GVVPTLIYYGLKL
+94 GVVPTLIYYGLNL

-118 LFTAL
+118 VFTAL

-177 YLSSSIAGVDLYK
+177 NLASSIAGVDLYK
-190 HVKYLLTTNIPL
+190 HIKYMLITNVPTII
-202 LVICALI
+202 ICAII
-209 FTVSGFLIPS
+209 FTVAGFIIPS
-219 NANLDVAAESAQI
+219 TANLDIAAESAQV

-238 SLWLLLIP
+238 SLWLLIIP

-255 KVPAFLTLFISAILS
+255 KMPAFLTLFISAILS
-270 SIVAVFAQPQIIAQ
+270 SVVAVFAQPQIISQ
-284 IVPESATAAQT
+284 IVPEGATLAQT
-295 YIIAPLKVL
+295 LIIAPLRIL
-304 SMPIEVVTESPML
+304 SMPVEIVTDSPML
-317 TELASTSGMAGML
+317 TELASTGGMAGML

-345 MEAGGYIS
+345 MEAGGYIK
-353 AITEAMTKVIKSRT
+353 AITEALTKVIKSRT

-372 TIGTCIV
+372 TVGTCII

-392 IPGKMFSDIYKKEGY
+392 IPGKMFADIYKKEGY
-407 APELLSRSLQDSATV
+407 EPQLLSRSLEDSATV

-445 TYLPYCFLNLLSP
+445 TYLPYCFFNILSP
-458 IVSIA
+458 IVSVIFA
-463 LTAVGYKITR
+463 AIGYKITR
-473 WGKPVTGRDSKNLG
+473 WGKPVTGKQSK

>member
-1 MKKTSAWL
+1 M
-9 ALVPVSVLVILIV
+9 ALIPVVVLVILIV

-34 GPSQIALLMATV
+34 GPSQIALLVSAV
-46 VGALIAMFR
+46 SAALIAMFKM
-55 QKISWEKLE
+55 KISWEKLE
-64 EGIADNFSKSGGV
+64 EGIADNFQKSAGV

-94 GVVPTLIYYGLKL
+94 GVVPTLIYYGLNL

-118 LFTAL
+118 LFTTI

-153 GWLAGA
+153 AWLAGA

-177 YLSSSIAGVDLYK
+177 YLSSSISGVDLYK
-190 HVKYLLTTNIPL
+190 HIKYMLITNIPT
-202 LVICALI
+202 LVICAI
-209 FTVSGFLIPS
+209 IYTVAGFLIPS
-219 NANLDVAAESAQI
+219 NANMDVAAESAQI
-232 ASTFNI
+232 ASTFNV

-255 KVPAFLTLFISAILS
+255 KVPAFLTLFISAIIS

-284 IVPESATAAQT
+284 IVPAGATLTETLA
-295 YIIAPLKVL
+295 IAPLKIL
-304 SMPIEVVTESPML
+304 SMPIEVVTDSPML
-317 TELASTSGMAGML
+317 TELASTSGMAGMM
-330 NTVWLIMCVCAFGGV
+330 NTVWLIMCVCAFGGI
-345 MEAGGYIS
+345 MEAGGYIG
-353 AITEAMTKVIKSRT
+353 AITEVMTKVIKSRT

-372 TIGTCIV
+372 TVGTCII

-445 TYLPYCFLNLLSP
+445 TYLPYCFFNILSP
-458 IVSIA
+458 IVSV
-463 LTAVGYKITR
+463 AVAAIGYKITR
-473 WGKPVTGRDSKNLG
+473 WGKPVTGKNLK